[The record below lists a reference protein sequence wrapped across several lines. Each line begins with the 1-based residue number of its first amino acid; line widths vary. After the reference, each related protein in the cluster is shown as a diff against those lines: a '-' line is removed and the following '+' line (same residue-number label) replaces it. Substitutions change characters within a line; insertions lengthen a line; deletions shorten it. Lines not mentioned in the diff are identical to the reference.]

1 MTSAQLRATPVAL
14 FPLVLVAGIVTIPVV
29 TDYSN
34 HELAAQAASHTARW
48 FWGHI
53 ISAAA
58 FGLAVLA
65 ACSVAAYLRGKGQ
78 ARLGVIGL
86 SLIAVGGALYAAGLG
101 ADGIGPIASAAGGGT
116 AVAFFEG
123 SGAWITGVFV
133 TAAITFGL
141 GLIAHAAGLN
151 RAGLLNQVTGIF
163 VFAGAIVFVGA
174 AAIPSGWGLYG
185 VAAAAL
191 AVYLPMSAALWD
203 QAVPQ

>member
-1 MTSAQLRATPVAL
+1 MTSAQLRAIPVAL
-14 FPLVLVAGIVTIPVV
+14 FPVVLVAGIVTIPVV

-65 ACSVAAYLRGKGQ
+65 ACSIAGYLRAKRQ
-78 ARLGVIGL
+78 ARLGALGL
-86 SLIAVGGALYAAGLG
+86 TLMAVGGALYAAGLG

-116 AVAFFEG
+116 AEAFFEG

-133 TAAITFGL
+133 TAAMTFGL
-141 GLIAHAAGLN
+141 GLMAHAAGLL
-151 RAGLLNQVTGIF
+151 RAGLLKQVTGII
-163 VFAGAIVFVGA
+163 VFAGAIAFAGA
-174 AAIPSGWGLYG
+174 AAIPSGWGLYV
-185 VAAAAL
+185 VAAAVL
-191 AVYLPMSAALWD
+191 AVYVPISAAMWREV
-203 QAVPQ
+203 VPQ